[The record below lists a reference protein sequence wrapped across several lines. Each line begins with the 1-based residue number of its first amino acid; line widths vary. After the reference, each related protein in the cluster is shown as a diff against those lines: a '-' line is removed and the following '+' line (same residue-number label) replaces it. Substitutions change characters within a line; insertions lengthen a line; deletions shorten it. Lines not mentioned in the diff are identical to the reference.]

1 MWCTAPETLTSRTA
15 TASLDPIVNDAAAE
29 RVARSLLRL
38 AGAGS
43 FAAAH
48 HEPALGLSIDVD
60 GVGRCDFPLSPA
72 WIAALVQHA
81 VPSPFGYRDETVH
94 DRAVRD
100 SWEIPG
106 SRVHLDP
113 RQWQT
118 RFRRGLDEIVE
129 ALGLSGATAITAR
142 LQKLLV
148 YEQGQFFT
156 RHRDSEKSPTMV
168 GTLVVVLPSPYRG
181 GDVDVSHA
189 GHTVTLSTAKAART
203 GHVSFLGFYADCV
216 HETRPVDEGYRVA
229 LSYSLEAEAMAGAA
243 VPSSGFGDLGERLR
257 SFFYDPDEDE
267 ELLQPWLVYLL
278 DHQYSEQGIA
288 WSRLKNADKVRAEA
302 LRHVAAELECDCFL
316 ALADVH
322 EAYDYD
328 EDEDE
333 GDEDEDDEV
342 GDVIEADDDAD
353 PDAVPFVTDPELD
366 DPIEQLAV
374 QDGPEAVATAGDISL
389 GRSLVERELTLDHWL
404 DAEGRPCAGTDE
416 AAADEQ
422 VVTTVPSHR
431 RVAYDTTCEPWTGNE
446 GGTAEK
452 WYHQAALVVV
462 PRRSELHEDI
472 GRPRSPAPI
481 DAEPPAERATRS
493 TVRIRKRGRSS

>member
-1 MWCTAPETLTSRTA
+1 M
-15 TASLDPIVNDAAAE
+15 NDAAAE
-29 RVARSLLRL
+29 RVGRSLLRL
-38 AGAGS
+38 VGAGS

-60 GVGRCDFPLSPA
+60 GVGRCDVPLTPA
-72 WIAALVQHA
+72 WIAALVEQA

-106 SRVHLDP
+106 SRVHLDS

-129 ALGLSGATAITAR
+129 ALGLSGAGAITPR

-168 GTLVVVLPSPYRG
+168 GTLVVVLPSAYRG
-181 GDVDVSHA
+181 GDVVVSHA
-189 GHTVTLSTAKAART
+189 GHTVTLSTATAART

-216 HETRPVDEGYRVA
+216 HETRPVLEGHRVA
-229 LSYSLEAEAMAGAA
+229 LSYSLEAEAMPAA
-243 VPSSGFGDLGERLR
+243 SVPGSGFGDLRESLR
-257 SFFYDPDEDE
+257 SFFRDPDDEDGV
-267 ELLQPWLVYLL
+267 LQPWIVYLL

-288 WSRLKNADKVRAEA
+288 WSRLKNADMVRADA

-322 EAYDYD
+322 EAYDY
-328 EDEDE
+328 EES
-333 GDEDEDDEV
+333 EDEDDEADD
-342 GDVIEADDDAD
+342 GDVGGVIEGDDDDD
-353 PDAVPFVTDPELD
+353 PDAVPFVADPDVD
-366 DPIEQLAV
+366 DPLEQLAV
-374 QDGPEAVATAGDISL
+374 QDGPGTVATDGDISV
-389 GRSLVERELTLDHWL
+389 GRSLVERELTLEHWL
-404 DAEGRPCAGTDE
+404 DAEGRPCAGTDDV
-416 AAADEQ
+416 APDEQ

-472 GRPRSPAPI
+472 ARPRPPAPSNG
-481 DAEPPAERATRS
+481 EPPTAPATRS
-493 TVRIRKRGRSS
+493 PVRIRKRGRPS